1 MTDSQDST
9 PGNVRTVDRLED
21 LPEPIPVANFVVVDV
36 IISSTSIIRLLE
48 EGAQYVKPFADP
60 EAARQFKRE
69 TEDAI
74 LVGEDGGGAIEGFD
88 LSPLPSLIAEADIE
102 DRPVGI
108 RTSNGTRAMDRIGV
122 TDGLFVGSTIN
133 ASAVADTLRGYESE
147 LWVVAAGRQGRPTP
161 EDTAGADLIAAHC
174 RNENPDTD
182 TLREK
187 VRNSGT
193 ADWLRS
199 IGYENE
205 IESLCAFDST
215 TTVPK
220 LENGTFVPVDAD

>member
-1 MTDSQDST
+1 MTDSQTGS

-48 EGAQYVKPFADP
+48 EGARYVKPFADP
-60 EAARQFKRE
+60 DAARRFKRE
-69 TEDAI
+69 TEAAI
-74 LVGEDGGGAIEGFD
+74 LVGEDGGRAIDGFD
-88 LSPLPSLIAEADIE
+88 LSPLPSLIADADIE

-133 ASAVADTLRGYESE
+133 ASAVADALCNFEHDI
-147 LWVVAAGRQGRPTP
+147 WVVAAGRQGTPTP
-161 EDTAGADLIAAHC
+161 EDTAGAELIAAHC
-174 RNENPDTD
+174 RNETVDTAA
-182 TLREK
+182 LREQI
-187 VRNSGT
+187 RNSGT
-193 ADWLRS
+193 ADWLRD

-205 IESLCAFDST
+205 IKDLCAFDST

-220 LENGTFVPVDAD
+220 LENGIFVPADVS